1 MSTCARMIRNIP
13 WLWGKGDISVAR
25 LKVKKQHK
33 FCPYMD
39 GGGVRSGKV
48 GTGMC
53 GPDRGLF
60 RPLRFINGPL
70 FI

>member
-1 MSTCARMIRNIP
+1 MSICARMIRNIP

-25 LKVKKQHK
+25 LKVKKQQK

-39 GGGVRSGKV
+39 PGVLSGQV

-53 GPDRGLF
+53 GPDRVLF
-60 RPLRFINGPL
+60 RPLRFINGPF